1 MELHENSA
9 EGLPPVKTRVTLG
22 KEDLSVKVNGHDVFD
37 TFEVKLRKID
47 FS

>member
-22 KEDLSVKVNGHDVFD
+22 KEDLSVKVNGHDIFD
-37 TFEVKLRKID
+37 TFEVYVSKID
-47 FS
+47 FT